1 MAFRPNY
8 RQERAQ
14 KSRVKEERKQE
25 KLRKREE
32 ASLQRK
38 ALREAEAGAGGAGA
52 TTSEPGDKTDE

>member
-14 KSRVKEERKQE
+14 KSRAKDEKKQE

-38 ALREAEAGAGGAGA
+38 ALRDAEGGGVPVTGVAA
-52 TTSEPGDKTDE
+52 ADDKPHE

>member
-14 KSRVKEERKQE
+14 KSRAKEERKQE

-38 ALREAEAGAGGAGA
+38 ALREAEAGAGSNANPPEARDKAG
-52 TTSEPGDKTDE
+52 E